1 MFSVLIENPALV
13 IGSLLFRLK
22 QHNTVK
28 EGMTTFPGK
37 APQLTCTASLESD
50 DSRGPVIIH
59 VNNSLHQQVKPIS
72 LNILD

>member
-1 MFSVLIENPALV
+1 
-13 IGSLLFRLK
+13 
-22 QHNTVK
+22 
-28 EGMTTFPGK
+28 MTTFPGK
-37 APQLTCTASLESD
+37 APQLTCTASSESD